1 MDWLHTLPRLCVGCC
16 RKQPSDWS
24 KRMRYG
30 YMRVGNAVSFF
41 LSFLFLFSRSSL
53 FLTNGLCEHF
63 AAGTGNHKWPAGQR
77 RIPLMLS
84 LISFAEIS
92 TEMGHEGQ
100 HSCLVSS
107 CTHSHFLL
115 GSVLF
120 CFIFLPRDLF
130 YCTFAESSR
139 NVRGCLSF
147 TRRQEQSVSLMN
159 RSKTHGKRY
168 IYHSAKAC
176 ALDLRSAAR

>member
-1 MDWLHTLPRLCVGCC
+1 MDWLHILPSFCVGCC
-16 RKQPSDWS
+16 WKQPSDWS
-24 KRMRYG
+24 KPMRYACI
-30 YMRVGNAVSFF
+30 RVGNAVSFF
-41 LSFLFLFSRSSL
+41 DSFFLFSFL
-53 FLTNGLCEHF
+53 LFFFLTKGLCEHF
-63 AAGTGNHKWPAGQR
+63 AAGRGNHIWPAGQR
-77 RIPLMLS
+77 RIPLMPS
-84 LISFAEIS
+84 LISFADIS